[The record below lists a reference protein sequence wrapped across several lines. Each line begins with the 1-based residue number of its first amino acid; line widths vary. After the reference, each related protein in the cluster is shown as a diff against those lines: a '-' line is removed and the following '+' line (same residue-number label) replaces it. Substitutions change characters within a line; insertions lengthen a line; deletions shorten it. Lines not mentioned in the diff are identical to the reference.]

1 VPLMSDLGKTDEQ
14 KRIMRVLSAPVA
26 LGRPYLAPQGIP
38 ADRYKE
44 LRAAF
49 EATMKDPA
57 FLADA
62 KKLKFDLRPLTG
74 DEVAEIVDDTIDLP
88 PPLIAKAKAAIGD
101 TAEAEAPKK

>member
-1 VPLMSDLGKTDEQ
+1 MSDLGKTDEE
-14 KRIMRVLSAPVA
+14 KKILRVLSAPVA
-26 LGRPYLAPQGIP
+26 LGRPYLAPQNVP
-38 ADRYKE
+38 DDRVKG

-62 KKLKFDLRPLTG
+62 KKLKFDLRPLSG

-88 PPLIAKAKAAIGD
+88 PELAAKAKAAIGD
-101 TAEAEAPKK
+101 SAQAKKK